1 MKFSFKVFLILFI
14 TFPSLNA
21 KELTGIFLRFDK
33 SRLMVTVLTNQG
45 KISLKINPLNENIV
59 KILEN
64 LRQGY
69 VVKVNYK
76 GKILKEIKLEEKP
89 Q

>member
-1 MKFSFKVFLILFI
+1 
-14 TFPSLNA
+14 
-21 KELTGIFLRFDK
+21 
-33 SRLMVTVLTNQG
+33 MVTVLTNQG